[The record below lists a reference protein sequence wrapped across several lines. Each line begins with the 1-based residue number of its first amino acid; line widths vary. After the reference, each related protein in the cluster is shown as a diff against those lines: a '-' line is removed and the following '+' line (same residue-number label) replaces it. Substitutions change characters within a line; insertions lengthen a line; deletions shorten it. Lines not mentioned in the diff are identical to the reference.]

1 VKKIKR
7 KSFLLVEVLIAF
19 LLVALLLSSLVQVP
33 SSLYKSLKMNQKK
46 LHFYLE
52 RKIFIHDLML
62 HLDQKKTLK
71 NGETIQLNKKNF
83 SLREGHIFFN
93 LDPEDTFCKLKI
105 FLHLISEDGVEDE
118 SEATLVVKTKK

>member
-1 VKKIKR
+1 
-7 KSFLLVEVLIAF
+7 
-19 LLVALLLSSLVQVP
+19 
-33 SSLYKSLKMNQKK
+33 MNQKK